1 MINILGRI
9 AASVVV
15 VVVSCIIV
23 DQINKRQLVEKAVNK
38 LS

>member
-1 MINILGRI
+1 MLNIIGRI
-9 AASVVV
+9 ATSVVI

-23 DQINKRQLVEKAVNK
+23 DQINKHHLVDKAVEK